1 MQMRCSRCSMSCK
14 EEENDMTFP
23 ANFLWGGAVAANQC
37 EGAYDEDGKG
47 WSTQDLAPKGV
58 VGAITDHP
66 TEDNLKLKGIDFYHR
81 YREDI
86 AMLAEMGFSV
96 FRFSIAWSRIFP
108 NGDEETPN
116 EAGLAFYDQLIDECR
131 RHGMEPL
138 VTLSHYETPYH
149 LAKTYD
155 GWCSR
160 KMIDFF
166 KRYVNTVMERY
177 KGKVHY
183 WLTFNEI
190 NSILHNPYLSG
201 GILTPREQLSKSDL
215 YQAIHHELVAS
226 ALVTKMA
233 HEIDPDNKVGC
244 MVIGIP
250 SYPLTPNP
258 DDVIANMEQDRHN
271 LYFTDVQARG
281 AYPKYLNRYFKE
293 NGIQIQMEEGDE
305 EILKNSVDFISFSY
319 YMSTCGCA
327 DPDAHPQAAGNII
340 PGVANPYLRS
350 SQWGWQ
356 IDPKGL
362 RYLLNQFYDRYQKP
376 LFIVENGL
384 GARDELIEKD
394 GVLTVEDDYRI
405 EYMREHLLQ
414 VEEAIEDGVEVLGYT
429 SWGCIDLVSA
439 STAQMS
445 KRYGFIYV
453 DRNDDGSGTMARY
466 RKKSFYWYRDV
477 IASNGVSLK

>member
-1 MQMRCSRCSMSCK
+1 
-14 EEENDMTFP
+14 MTFP

-47 WSTQDLAPKGV
+47 WSTQDLAPKGI

-86 AMLAEMGFSV
+86 AMFAEMGFSV

-166 KRYVNTVMERY
+166 KRYVNTVMKRY

-201 GILTPREQLSKSDL
+201 GILTPKEQLSKSDL

-305 EILKNSVDFISFSY
+305 EILKNNVDFISFSY

-453 DRNDDGSGTMARY
+453 DRNDDGSGTMTRY

-477 IASNGVSLK
+477 IASNGASLK

>member
-1 MQMRCSRCSMSCK
+1 
-14 EEENDMTFP
+14 
-23 ANFLWGGAVAANQC
+23 
-37 EGAYDEDGKG
+37 
-47 WSTQDLAPKGV
+47 
-58 VGAITDHP
+58 
-66 TEDNLKLKGIDFYHR
+66 
-81 YREDI
+81 
-86 AMLAEMGFSV
+86 MGFKTS
-96 FRFSIAWSRIFP
+96 RLSISWSRIFP

-166 KRYVNTVMERY
+166 KRYVNTVMKRY

-201 GILTPREQLSKSDL
+201 GILTPKEQLSKSDL

-477 IASNGVSLK
+477 IASNGASLK

>member
-1 MQMRCSRCSMSCK
+1 
-14 EEENDMTFP
+14 MTFP

-166 KRYVNTVMERY
+166 KRYVNTVMKRY

-201 GILTPREQLSKSDL
+201 GILTPKEQLSKSDL

-244 MVIGIP
+244 MVIGVP

-394 GVLTVEDDYRI
+394 GVRTAEDDYRI

-439 STAQMS
+439 STAQMC

-453 DRNDDGSGTMARY
+453 DRNEDGRGTMARY

-477 IASNGVSLK
+477 IASNGASLK

>member
-1 MQMRCSRCSMSCK
+1 M
-14 EEENDMTFP
+14 
-23 ANFLWGGAVAANQC
+23 AANQC

-166 KRYVNTVMERY
+166 KRYVNTVMKRY

-190 NSILHNPYLSG
+190 NSILHNSYLSG
-201 GILTPREQLSKSDL
+201 GILTPKEQLSKSDL

-362 RYLLNQFYDRYQKP
+362 RFLLNQFYDRYQKP

-477 IASNGVSLK
+477 IASNGASLK

>member
-1 MQMRCSRCSMSCK
+1 
-14 EEENDMTFP
+14 MTFP

-116 EAGLAFYDQLIDECR
+116 EAGLAFYDQLIDESR

-166 KRYVNTVMERY
+166 KRYVNTVMKRY

-201 GILTPREQLSKSDL
+201 GILTPKEQLSKSDL

-477 IASNGVSLK
+477 IASNGASLK

>member
-1 MQMRCSRCSMSCK
+1 
-14 EEENDMTFP
+14 MTFP
-23 ANFLWGGAVAANQC
+23 ASFLWGGAVAANQC

-58 VGAITDHP
+58 VGAIADHP

-81 YREDI
+81 HREDI

-166 KRYVNTVMERY
+166 KRYVNTVMKRY

-201 GILTPREQLSKSDL
+201 GILTPKEQLSKSDL

-362 RYLLNQFYDRYQKP
+362 RFLLNQFYDRYQKP

-477 IASNGVSLK
+477 IASNGASLK

>member
-1 MQMRCSRCSMSCK
+1 
-14 EEENDMTFP
+14 MTFP

-47 WSTQDLAPKGV
+47 WSTQDLAPKGI
-58 VGAITDHP
+58 VGAITAEP
-66 TEDNLKLKGIDFYHR
+66 TADNLKLKGIDFYHR

-86 AMLAEMGFSV
+86 AMFAEMGFSV

-166 KRYVNTVMERY
+166 KRYVNTVMKRY

-183 WLTFNEI
+183 WLTFNAI

-201 GILTPREQLSKSDL
+201 GILTPKEQLSKSDL

>member
-1 MQMRCSRCSMSCK
+1 
-14 EEENDMTFP
+14 MTFP

-47 WSTQDLAPKGV
+47 WSTQDLAPKGI
-58 VGAITDHP
+58 VGAITAEP
-66 TEDNLKLKGIDFYHR
+66 TADNLKLKGIDFYHR

-86 AMLAEMGFSV
+86 AMFAEMGFSV

-244 MVIGIP
+244 MVIGVP

-477 IASNGVSLK
+477 IASNGASLK

>member
-1 MQMRCSRCSMSCK
+1 
-14 EEENDMTFP
+14 MTFP
-23 ANFLWGGAVAANQC
+23 VDFLWGGAVAANQC

-47 WSTQDLAPKGV
+47 WSTQDLAPKGI
-58 VGAITDHP
+58 VGPITDHP
-66 TEDNLKLKGIDFYHR
+66 TEDNLKLQGIDFYHR
-81 YREDI
+81 YKEDI
-86 AMLAEMGFSV
+86 ALFAEMGFRV

-108 NGDEETPN
+108 NGDEEVPN
-116 EAGLAFYDQLIDECR
+116 EAGLAFYDDLIDECR

-149 LAKTYD
+149 LAKAYD

-160 KMIDFF
+160 KLITFF
-166 KRYVNTVMERY
+166 QRYCKCVMERY

-201 GILTPREQLSKSDL
+201 GILTPKEKLSKSAL

-233 HEIDPDNKVGC
+233 HEIDPDNKVCC

-327 DPDAHPQAAGNII
+327 DPNAHPQTAGNII

-414 VEEAIEDGVEVLGYT
+414 VEEAIEDGVEVIGYT

-453 DRNDDGSGTMARY
+453 DRNDDGSGSMARY

-477 IASNGVSLK
+477 IASNGASLK

>member
-1 MQMRCSRCSMSCK
+1 
-14 EEENDMTFP
+14 MTFP

-166 KRYVNTVMERY
+166 KRYVSTVMKRY

-201 GILTPREQLSKSDL
+201 GILTPKEQLSKSDL

-340 PGVANPYLRS
+340 PGVANPYLCS

-384 GARDELIEKD
+384 GARDELSEKD

>member
-1 MQMRCSRCSMSCK
+1 
-14 EEENDMTFP
+14 MTFP
-23 ANFLWGGAVAANQC
+23 ASFLWGGAVAANQC

-58 VGAITDHP
+58 VGAIADHP

-81 YREDI
+81 HREDI

-166 KRYVNTVMERY
+166 KRYVNTVMKRY

-201 GILTPREQLSKSDL
+201 GILTPKEQLSKSDL

-414 VEEAIEDGVEVLGYT
+414 MEEAIEDGVEVLGYT

-477 IASNGVSLK
+477 IASNGASLK